1 MPSLQRK
8 LRSESLRKDAITS
21 GAVAV
26 LSGAICMSS
35 LMYSVDRTL
44 WWFDSV
50 VALCISLA
58 LFLGG
63 MWPLVSVQ
71 WWSRAFWAPMTDAS
85 LLLDRAECGV
95 N

>member
-1 MPSLQRK
+1 M
-8 LRSESLRKDAITS
+8 RKDAFTS

-26 LSGAICMSS
+26 LSAAICMSTLFYRLNRS
-35 LMYSVDRTL
+35 L

-58 LFLGG
+58 LFCGG
-63 MWPLVSVQ
+63 IWPLVSVR
-71 WWSRAFWAPMTDAS
+71 WWSKAFWAPMTDAS
-85 LLLDRAECGV
+85 LLLDRAECGA